1 MKRVSL
7 LWKIL
12 FSTSLALTLLF
23 GAMGWV
29 GQNQFVRIASQSL
42 QEEVRSSFQAYE
54 SLWRARAQ
62 ELASVSLVLSRMSDI
77 RAAFSTRDAA
87 TIRDTAGE
95 VWDKIARRGALF
107 LVTDPDGA
115 VLAAVG
121 GAAPNDFRE
130 IDSVKQASAKFPA
143 QAKGFIFHNGQLFQ
157 IVVTPVY
164 VAAGTGSAL
173 LNVLVAGVVVDTE
186 MVRDLKQATGGSD
199 FVFLSQGK
207 VIASSLPQ
215 NAVTG
220 DYAHFETPLLD
231 VKGQPVGELRILR
244 SFDAARN
251 RISSLRTTIVA
262 LWAVGLLA
270 GLLLTYFFAR
280 RLLEPVHALD
290 RAAAEIAKGNYD
302 VTVPIASEDEIGR
315 LTRTF
320 NSMCASLRNAR
331 EELIHS
337 ERIATIS
344 RLSTSIVHDL
354 RNPLASIYGGSEMLV
369 DDDLSPVQ
377 VKRLAAN
384 IYNASRRMQELLREL
399 ADVRITGRP
408 HVRELCRLREVI
420 EAACEMVA
428 TDAAKYKI
436 DVRVDVPA
444 DIEAPLDRSPMER
457 VFQNLLSNA
466 IEAMPEGGWLRI
478 WADRSPSE
486 VRVYIEDNGPGI
498 PASIAPS
505 LFKPFVTAGKKN
517 GLGLGLAFSR
527 ETMLEHGGDLSAD
540 PAPERGARFVLRL
553 PLSQAGTPQSGALQG
568 GA

>member
-1 MKRVSL
+1 MNRVSL

-107 LVTDPDGA
+107 LVTDPNGA

-121 GAAPNDFRE
+121 GATPADFKDIASVRE
-130 IDSVKQASAKFPA
+130 ASDKFPQ
-143 QAKGFIFHNGQLFQ
+143 QAKGFIFQNGQLFQ

-164 VAAGTGSAL
+164 VASGTGSAL
-173 LNVLVAGVVVDTE
+173 LNVLVAGVVVDMD

-207 VIASSLPQ
+207 VIASSLAPK
-215 NAVTG
+215 AVTD

-262 LWAVGLLA
+262 LWALGLLA
-270 GLLLTYFFAR
+270 GLLLTYIFAK

-302 VTVPIASEDEIGR
+302 VTVPITSEDEIGR

-320 NSMCASLRNAR
+320 NSMCASVRSAR
-331 EELIHS
+331 EELIHT

-377 VKRLAAN
+377 VRRLAAN
-384 IYNASRRMQELLREL
+384 IYKASRRMQELLHEL
-399 ADVRITGRP
+399 ADVRTGRP
-408 HVRELCRLREVI
+408 HVRELCRVREVI
-420 EAACEMVA
+420 EAALDLV
-428 TDAAKYKI
+428 TSDAAKYNVAI
-436 DVRVDVPA
+436 SVDVPA

-466 IEAMPEGGWLRI
+466 IEAMPEGGWLRLS
-478 WADRSPSE
+478 AEKTVTE

-527 ETMLEHGGDLSAD
+527 QTVLEHGGDLSAD
-540 PAPERGARFVLRL
+540 RATEQGARFVLRL
-553 PLSQAGTPQSGALQG
+553 PLTEAG
-568 GA
+568 

>member
-1 MKRVSL
+1 MNRVSL
-7 LWKIL
+7 LWKVL

-23 GAMGWV
+23 GAMGWI

-42 QEEVRSSFQAYE
+42 EEEVRASFQAYE

-95 VWDKIARRGALF
+95 VWDKIARHGALF

-115 VLAAVG
+115 VLAGVG
-121 GAAPNDFRE
+121 GAAANDFRE
-130 IDSVKQASAKFPA
+130 LAAVKEANPVFPHQAI
-143 QAKGFIFHNGQLFQ
+143 GFVVHNGQLFQ

-164 VAAGTGSAL
+164 VAAATGSAL
-173 LNVLVAGVVVDTE
+173 LNVLVAGVVVDQE

-207 VIASSLPQ
+207 VIASTLAPGANTS
-215 NAVTG
+215 
-220 DYAHFETPLLD
+220 DYARFVTPLMD

-251 RISSLRTTIVA
+251 RIASLRTTIVA

-270 GLLLTYFFAR
+270 GLLLTYLFAR
-280 RLLEPVHALD
+280 RLLEPVLALD
-290 RAAAEIAKGNYD
+290 RAAAEIAQGNYD
-302 VTVPIASEDEIGR
+302 VTVPVISEDEIGR

-320 NSMCASLRNAR
+320 NSMCASVRSAR
-331 EELIHS
+331 EELIHN
-337 ERIATIS
+337 ERISTIS

-369 DDDLSPVQ
+369 DDELSPIQ

-384 IYNASRRMQELLREL
+384 IYKASRRMQELLQEL
-399 ADVRITGRP
+399 SDVRSDRP
-408 HVRELCRLREVI
+408 HVREQCRLREVI
-420 EAACEMVA
+420 EAAGELVA
-428 TDAAKYKI
+428 PAAAKFKVDI
-436 DVRVDVPA
+436 DIDVPA
-444 DIEAPLDRSPMER
+444 DIEVPLDRSPMER

-466 IEAMPEGGWLRI
+466 IEAMPEGGSLRI
-478 WADRSPSE
+478 WAERAPSE
-486 VRVYIEDNGPGI
+486 VRVYIEDTGPGI

-505 LFKPFVTAGKKN
+505 LFKPFVTAGKKD
-517 GLGLGLAFSR
+517 GLGLGLALSR
-527 ETMLEHGGDLSAD
+527 ETVLDHGGDLWAD
-540 PAPERGARFVLRL
+540 PDMKQGARFVLQL
-553 PLSQAGTPQSGALQG
+553 PLQEA
-568 GA
+568 

>member
-1 MKRVSL
+1 MRRISL

-42 QEEVRSSFQAYE
+42 EEEVRASFQAYE

-62 ELASVSLVLSRMSDI
+62 ELASVSMVLSRMSDI

-107 LVTDPDGA
+107 LVTDPDGV

-121 GAAPNDFRE
+121 GAAGSDFRVVS
-130 IDSVKQASAKFPA
+130 SVKEASGNFPKQAS
-143 QAKGFIFHNGQLFQ
+143 GFIVHNGQLFQ

-164 VAAGTGSAL
+164 VAAATGSAL
-173 LNVLVAGVVVDTE
+173 LNVLVAGMVVDEE
-186 MVRDLKQATGGSD
+186 MVSDLKHSTGGSD

-207 VIASSLPQ
+207 VIASSLPK
-215 NAVTG
+215 NAVTD
-220 DYAHFETPLLD
+220 DYVRFVTPLRD

-251 RISSLRTTIVA
+251 RISSLRTTIVV
-262 LWAVGLLA
+262 LWALGLLA
-270 GLLLTYFFAR
+270 GLLLTYLFAR
-280 RLLEPVHALD
+280 QLLQPVHALD
-290 RAAAEIAKGNYD
+290 LAAAEIAKGNYD
-302 VTVPIASEDEIGR
+302 VMVPITSEDEIGR

-320 NSMCASLRNAR
+320 NSMCASVRSAR

-384 IYNASRRMQELLREL
+384 IYKASRRMQELLHEL
-399 ADVRITGRP
+399 ADVRTGRP

-420 EAACEMVA
+420 EAARDMVA
-428 TDAAKYKI
+428 SDAAKFKVEI
-436 DVRVDVPA
+436 SVDVSA

-466 IEAMPEGGWLRI
+466 IEAMPEGGWLRVSTE
-478 WADRSPSE
+478 RSTSE
-486 VRVYIEDNGPGI
+486 VSVYIEDNGPGI
-498 PASIAPS
+498 PAAIVPS
-505 LFKPFVTAGKKN
+505 LFKPFVTSGKKN

-527 ETMLEHGGDLSAD
+527 ETVLEHGGNLWAD
-540 PAPERGARFVLRL
+540 PMEHGARFVLRL
-553 PLSQAGTPQSGALQG
+553 PLGELS
-568 GA
+568 